1 MLVTTKELLQ
11 RSKKEKYAVPAFNAN
26 CLEMCLPL
34 VRAAEKMRSPL
45 ILQLGRQYLGY
56 MTPAE
61 IAPTAI
67 ALAKASSVPVA
78 IHLDHAKELEPC
90 IKSLEAGFTS
100 IMFDGSAYSFEE
112 NIRLTKEVVSTAKKY
127 NVPVE
132 GEVGKVGLIET
143 TDLNNITDKS
153 TPAEVIEFVSKTG
166 VDSVAVAVGNV
177 HRMRRKIAKLD
188 FELIEKLSHCVD
200 IPLVMHG
207 ASGISDEDVR
217 RAIDCG
223 ISKVN
228 VATDFCVAFSSGIK
242 ADVREKSEETF
253 PMEFLTTGMKNVF
266 EVAKERIEAV
276 GANGRY

>member
-1 MLVTTKELLQ
+1 MLVTTKELLI
-11 RSKKEKYAVPAFNAN
+11 RAKKEKYAVPALNAN

-34 VRAAEKMRSPL
+34 VRAAEKLRAPL
-45 ILQLGRQYLGY
+45 ILQLGRQYLQF

-67 ALAKASSVPVA
+67 ALAKSSSVPIA
-78 IHLDHAKELEPC
+78 IHLDHAKELKPC
-90 IKSLEAGFTS
+90 VDSLAAGFTS
-100 IMFDGSAYSFEE
+100 IMFDGSSYSFEE
-112 NIRLTKEVVSTAKKY
+112 NIAMTQKVVAEAKKY

-153 TPAEVIEFVSKTG
+153 TPEEVVEFVSKTG

-188 FELIEKLSHCVD
+188 FELIEKLSRSVD

-217 RAIDCG
+217 RAIECG

-228 VATDFCVAFSSGIK
+228 VATDFNVAFTNGLK
-242 ADVREKSEETF
+242 EDVSNNPEETF
-253 PMEFLTTGMKNVF
+253 PMEFMKTGMKNVY
-266 EVAKERIEAV
+266 ETAIERILAV
-276 GANGRY
+276 KADGKY

>member
-1 MLVTTKELLQ
+1 MLVTTKELLI
-11 RSKKEKYAVPAFNAN
+11 RAKEEKYAVPALNAN

-34 VRAAEKMRSPL
+34 IRAAEKLKAPL
-45 ILQLGRQYLGY
+45 ILQLGRQYLGF
-56 MTPAE
+56 MTPSE

-67 ALAKASSVPVA
+67 ALAKSATVPVA
-78 IHLDHAKELEPC
+78 IHLDHAKELSPC
-90 IKSLEAGFTS
+90 VESLKAGFTS
-100 IMFDGSAYSFEE
+100 IMFDGSSYSFED
-112 NIRLTKEVVSTAKKY
+112 NIVLTKKVVEEAKKY

-153 TPAEVIEFVSKTG
+153 TPEEVIEFVAKTG

-188 FELIEKLSHCVD
+188 FELIEKLSKSVD

-217 RAIDCG
+217 RAIECG

-228 VATDFCVAFSSGIK
+228 VATDFNVAFTDGLK
-242 ADVREKSEETF
+242 RDVANAPDETF
-253 PMEFLTTGMKNVF
+253 PMEFMKTGMKNVYD
-266 EVAKERIEAV
+266 VAIERILAV
-276 GANGRY
+276 KADGKY